1 MKRVKNRVFGLKNL
15 LFSGIFLSGI
25 GGYSPPPLNGKSLCP
40 KKLSGKGGYPPLN
53 GQNPLS
59 SFWRVPLLVCEE
71 RIWCPGLPACGLL
84 GAAATELSLIVPNI
98 FQPGCTIPL
107 FSSELAFLS
116 VRTHSVF
123 KTNHIHFALPR
134 WLLMLTLC
142 HLLGEIDQHCIH
154 KPAKRTNKQTET
166 KTTKQAKKQRSKQT
180 NK

>member
-1 MKRVKNRVFGLKNL
+1 MNHRHHIALKIDHRWSL
-15 LFSGIFLSGI
+15 
-25 GGYSPPPLNGKSLCP
+25 PP
-40 KKLSGKGGYPPLN
+40 PPLN

-107 FSSELAFLS
+107 FSPELAFLS